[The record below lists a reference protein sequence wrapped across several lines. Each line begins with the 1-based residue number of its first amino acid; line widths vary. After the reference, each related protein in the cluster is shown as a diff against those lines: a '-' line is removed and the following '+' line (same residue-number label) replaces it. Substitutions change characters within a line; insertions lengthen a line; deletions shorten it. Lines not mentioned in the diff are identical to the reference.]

1 MASAQESARTG
12 LICAHPST
20 TREYEGPSPAVC
32 RGTIQPPLSCD
43 FTDQGVTVAVNTSN
57 MKLEQFLVF
66 AQTRRKDF
74 DPKVQEILAATEA
87 ALLLVCPIVGMFSNN
102 GNRRAVD
109 AVLRKWTALADRSPN
124 SLVPQAVIREIVAA
138 AEARLV
144 IAEERL
150 ARECLAA
157 AEE

>member
-1 MASAQESARTG
+1 M
-12 LICAHPST
+12 
-20 TREYEGPSPAVC
+20 
-32 RGTIQPPLSCD
+32 
-43 FTDQGVTVAVNTSN
+43 AVNTSN